1 MVSFTKDKALN
12 LLCLKIR
19 KGGGGVGGGCL
30 TMSNLSHKARTLTG
44 LTIGPIVMSLLIEE
58 ILQAETKAWKQI
70 ICVKTGMFTKS
81 MDYWINHNE

>member
-1 MVSFTKDKALN
+1 MVSFTKDKAFN

-19 KGGGGVGGGCL
+19 KGGVGGGCL

-58 ILQAETKAWKQI
+58 ILQADTKAWKQI

-81 MDYWINHNE
+81 MDYWINRNE

>member
-1 MVSFTKDKALN
+1 MVSFTKDKAFN

-19 KGGGGVGGGCL
+19 KGGVGRGCL

-44 LTIGPIVMSLLIEE
+44 LTIGPIVISLLIEE
-58 ILQAETKAWKQI
+58 ILQADTKTWKQI

-81 MDYWINHNE
+81 MDYWINHKE

>member
-1 MVSFTKDKALN
+1 MVSFTKDKAFN

-19 KGGGGVGGGCL
+19 KGGGVGGGCL

-58 ILQAETKAWKQI
+58 ILQADTKAWKQI